1 MKQFILKNIV
11 LVAILILTLIGSIVL
26 LFLCEGK
33 RRTIAQSMAEI
44 DENVQKIEAIDAAR
58 KPNSVTESETRIKAD
73 TETLNKKNVQIYR
86 HFGQPYRPALLKFL
100 KNIASAAELDSE
112 LPVDPTLVAKPKPK
126 VEPEEDEEEDEE
138 DAEVAESKPATA
150 EPPTD

>member
-11 LVAILILTLIGSIVL
+11 LVAILVLTLIGSIVL
-26 LFLCEGK
+26 LFFCEGK

-44 DENVQKIEAIDAAR
+44 DENVQKIEAIDSAR

-86 HFGQPYRPALLKFL
+86 HFGKPYRPALLIRATCSRMTWMVVVSVEKTEL
-100 KNIASAAELDSE
+100 RPWASCAGS
-112 LPVDPTLVAKPKPK
+112 PV
-126 VEPEEDEEEDEE
+126 
-138 DAEVAESKPATA
+138 
-150 EPPTD
+150 